1 VKAGAGDRPPRL
13 AYIAGGAGAWRDPE
27 ERQETGMADPTDL
40 EVRRKRA
47 YFNSWHRGT
56 REMDLLIG
64 GFAEENLASLTPE
77 ELGRYEQLLQL
88 PDSDLYAWI
97 TGQAEIPE
105 ELDSNLLREL
115 CKYRVD
121 LVNR

>member
-1 VKAGAGDRPPRL
+1 MRETSDPPS
-13 AYIAGGAGAWRDPE
+13 A
-27 ERQETGMADPTDL
+27 L
-40 EVRRKRA
+40 EIRRKRA

-64 GFAEENLASLTPE
+64 GFADETLASLTPE
-77 ELGRYEQLLQL
+77 ELRRYEQLLQL

-105 ELDSNLLREL
+105 ELDSKLLREL

>member
-1 VKAGAGDRPPRL
+1 MSEASERPS
-13 AYIAGGAGAWRDPE
+13 
-27 ERQETGMADPTDL
+27 DL

-64 GFAEENLASLTPE
+64 GFAEENLASLTAE

-97 TGQAEIPE
+97 TGQADIPQ
-105 ELDSNLLREL
+105 ELDSKLLREL

>member
-1 VKAGAGDRPPRL
+1 
-13 AYIAGGAGAWRDPE
+13 
-27 ERQETGMADPTDL
+27 MAELHDI
-40 EVRRKRA
+40 EKRRKKA

-64 GFAEENLASLTPE
+64 GFAEEQLASLTPE
-77 ELGRYEQLLQL
+77 ELERYEQLLQL
-88 PDSDLYAWI
+88 PDSDLYAWV

>member
-1 VKAGAGDRPPRL
+1 
-13 AYIAGGAGAWRDPE
+13 
-27 ERQETGMADPTDL
+27 MAESNL
-40 EVRRKRA
+40 EIRRKRA

-64 GFAEENLASLTPE
+64 GFADNHLADLTAQDLE
-77 ELGRYEQLLQL
+77 RYEHILQQA
-88 PDSDLYAWI
+88 DSDLYNWI
-97 TGQAEIPE
+97 TGQAGIPE
-105 ELDSNLLREL
+105 DLDSELFRKL

>member
-1 VKAGAGDRPPRL
+1 MG
-13 AYIAGGAGAWRDPE
+13 
-27 ERQETGMADPTDL
+27 DPTNN
-40 EVRRKRA
+40 EIRRKRA

-64 GFAEENLASLTPE
+64 GFADEKLASLTPE
-77 ELGRYEQLLQL
+77 ELERYEQLLQL

-97 TGQAEIPE
+97 TGQATIPV